1 MKTNIFTSDK
11 ILTLIAILTLFLT
24 FSSVEIFAQKTLST
38 IVIDAGHGGKDS
50 GALGRKSKEKDIV
63 LSVAKQL
70 GQMITDSFPE
80 INTIYTRETDVFIPL
95 KERATIANKAKA
107 DLFISIHANSSKKK
121 DVKGAETYVLGLH
134 RSKDNLEVAQ
144 KENSVIVLEDDYT
157 NTYQGFDP
165 SQPESYIIFEL
176 MANTHLE
183 QSIQM
188 ASQVQDAFVK
198 SDRGDRGVK
207 QAGFLVL
214 RETSMPSILIELGFI
229 SNTDEEKYMNSPKGK
244 DELVNSIFRAFKTY
258 KIMFDDANKVKAQ
271 KKEPEKTKE
280 APQTP
285 KEEPVQGI
293 VYKVQIANTS
303 KPLEQ
308 LPTQYGTVDVIEE
321 NGTYKYMV
329 GGITKKY
336 SEISTLQKKVKVE
349 YPDCFIVAF
358 ENGKKVTVKYAKKHE
373 ND

>member
-1 MKTNIFTSDK
+1 MKTNISISFQTIS
-11 ILTLIAILTLFLT
+11 IAIVAIIFST
-24 FSSVEIFAQKTLST
+24 FSSTDIWAQKTLST

-50 GALGRKSKEKDIV
+50 GAVGLKSKEKDIV
-63 LSVAKQL
+63 LTVATQL

-80 INTIYTRETDVFIPL
+80 INTIYTRQTDVFIPL
-95 KERATIANKAKA
+95 KQRANTANKAKA
-107 DLFISIHANSSKKK
+107 DLFISIHANSSKMK

-144 KENSVIVLEDDYT
+144 KENSVIVLEEDYT
-157 NTYQGFDP
+157 NAYQGFDP
-165 SQPESYIIFEL
+165 TQPESYIIFEL

-183 QSIQM
+183 QSILM

-229 SNTDEEKYMNSPKGK
+229 SNADEEKYMNSDEGK
-244 DELVNSIFRAFKTY
+244 EELVNSIFKAFKTY
-258 KIMFDDANKVKAQ
+258 KVMYDDANRVKAQ
-271 KKEPEKTKE
+271 KREPEKVPE
-280 APQTP
+280 P
-285 KEEPVQGI
+285 KIEQGI
-293 VYKVQIANTS
+293 AYKVQIATTS

-308 LPTQYGTVDVIEE
+308 LPTQYGDVDMIED
-321 NGTYKYMV
+321 NNTYKYMV
-329 GGITKKY
+329 GSTNKY
-336 SEISTLQKKVKVE
+336 SEITKTQKKVKAD

>member
-280 APQTP
+280 APQP
-285 KEEPVQGI
+285 SKEEPVQGI